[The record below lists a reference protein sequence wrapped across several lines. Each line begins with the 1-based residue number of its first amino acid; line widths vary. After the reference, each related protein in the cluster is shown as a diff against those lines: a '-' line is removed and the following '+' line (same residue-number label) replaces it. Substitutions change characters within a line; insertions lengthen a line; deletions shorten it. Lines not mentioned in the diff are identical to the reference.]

1 MVKKW
6 VKRSILILA
15 VVMIIGTILF
25 GNDVVSY
32 AKSSLKFTQETAKES
47 IPIEFELRR
56 AKDLLEEI
64 IPEIHANVQMIATEE
79 VEIATLK
86 KEMED
91 SAKSVADEKARV
103 SKLRSELAKNQ
114 ESYTFGNKVYTRGE
128 VTEELAW
135 RFERLKE
142 AEMVLESK
150 KRLMGARENSLKSA
164 TELLEKTRSQ
174 KRLLA
179 SKIEGL
185 ESQHRLVKATA
196 IGSGIK
202 IDNSKLAQTEKLI
215 GDIKKRLDVAERVL
229 SHESKF
235 VQNTDI
241 DIVEEKDLVEKVDEY
256 FAQRTETALTV
267 Q

>member
-1 MVKKW
+1 M
-6 VKRSILILA
+6 A
-15 VVMIIGTILF
+15 VGLVVGGILF
-25 GNDVVSY
+25 GGDVFSY
-32 AKSSLKFTQETAKES
+32 AKSSLKLTQETAKES

-64 IPEIHANVQMIATEE
+64 IPEIHANVQLIATEE
-79 VEIATLK
+79 VEIANLK
-86 KEMED
+86 NELQQNAELV
-91 SAKSVADEKARV
+91 SEEKQRV
-103 SKLRSELAKNQ
+103 TKLRSELALDKDTF
-114 ESYTFGNKVYTRGE
+114 TFGNKQYTRTE

-135 RFERLKE
+135 RFDRLKE
-142 AEMVLESK
+142 AELVLESK
-150 KRLMGARENSLKSA
+150 KRMLSARETSLKSA

-235 VQNTDI
+235 VQNTQI
-241 DIVEEKDLVEKVDEY
+241 DIVAEKDLVEEVDEY
-256 FAQRTETALTV
+256 LQNKL
-267 Q
+267 